1 MSIEEFVHA
10 NRTIRIELD
19 TDPMN
24 PRKDW
29 DPVTTIYHWH
39 RHYDFGTK
47 IQGMDEED
55 FRAFLEEK
63 GEEVLALSP
72 LYLMDHSG
80 QSLSTTPF
88 GCPWDSGQV
97 GWVVIT
103 QSRAAALG
111 FVDQVEADWIRI
123 LQAEVKQYDQYLR
136 GEVYGFQVVGLDGDE
151 LESCWGFY
159 DLEDCREQAKE
170 AAEASEDPAIQ
181 RQVEELESRATFAGG
196 TIHT

>member
-1 MSIEEFVHA
+1 MSVEEFTHA

-39 RHYDFGTK
+39 YRYDFGAK
-47 IQGMDEED
+47 ISPMDEKD
-55 FRAFLEEK
+55 FRSFLQEQ

-80 QSLSTTPF
+80 LSLSVKPF

-103 QSRAAALG
+103 KSRAAELG
-111 FVDQVEADWIRI
+111 FVDHVEADWIRI
-123 LQAEVKQYDQYLR
+123 LQAEIKEYDQYLR
-136 GEVYGFQVVGLDGDE
+136 GEVYGFQVLGLDGDE

-159 DLEDCREQAKE
+159 DLEDCREQAKA
-170 AAEASEDPAIQ
+170 AAEHTEDPAIQ
-181 RQVEELESRATFAGG
+181 RQVEELESRATLAGG
-196 TIHT
+196 PIHT